1 MVDIQNINGYG
12 IEDPGFALLREVASK
27 YCPEEVREVRQ
38 SVLPDEALKLTEL
51 ETGFK
56 QLLAGGSGYA
66 DLPYFGDA
74 DDTRGSVKAVPQD
87 NGFGIGIPETQKLRD
102 LHYEEADTL
111 NSEEIKKDFPVLQ
124 QKVNGHDLVWLDNGA
139 TTQKP
144 VQVIDKI
151 SDYYKNY
158 NSNIHRGAHT
168 LAARATDAYEE
179 AREKVQ
185 RFINAASSEEI
196 IFVRGTTEGINL
208 VAQTYGRQYLTPG
221 DEVIVS
227 ELDHHANIVPWQ
239 QVAREKGA
247 TLKAIPTDKN
257 GDLILSEFERLITPR
272 TRFVSVGHVNNT
284 FGTINDVK
292 RIIDIA
298 HGHNIPVLID
308 GAQSI
313 AHTPVDVQQL
323 GADFFVFSGHKIY
336 GPNGIGVVYGRKDLL
351 DKMQP
356 WQGGGNMIKDVTIE
370 RTEYNVPPAR
380 FEAGTP
386 NVADAIGL
394 GAALDY
400 VSHLGIRN
408 IEAHEHKLTEYA
420 REQLAQIKGL
430 TLIGNPKNRVSVVS
444 FVLDGIPVPE
454 TGTLLDKEGI
464 AVRAGH
470 HCAQPALRA
479 LGYEMSVRPT
489 FALYNTREDV
499 DKLVIYEIRN
509 ESINHKVSEGGRIRG
524 AVDASIS
531 DSGVRVPQCQG
542 DERRLLRPLDGSV
555 VRPHRQPHD
564 NLSGGACAADNGSDQ
579 RDGAEHRHGGDC
591 LRPDGGEQRGTEY
604 RGLEAPVRQQRLA
617 DSRHAGQFRC
627 GAALCRL
634 HETRGGGGAD

>member
-1 MVDIQNINGYG
+1 MHL
-12 IEDPGFALLREVASK
+12 E
-27 YCPEEVREVRQ
+27 
-38 SVLPDEALKLTEL
+38 EL
-51 ETGFK
+51 EAGFK
-56 QLLAGGSGYA
+56 QLLAGGSGYG

-102 LHYEEADTL
+102 LHYEEIDTL
-111 NSEEIKKDFPVLQ
+111 NSEQIKRDFPVLH

-144 VQVIDKI
+144 IQVIDKI

-168 LAARATDAYEE
+168 
-179 AREKVQ
+179 
-185 RFINAASSEEI
+185 
-196 IFVRGTTEGINL
+196 TEGINL
-208 VAQTYGRQYLTPG
+208 VAQTYGRQFLTLS

-239 QVAREKGA
+239 QVAHEKGA

-298 HGHNIPVLID
+298 HSHNIPVLID

-336 GPNGIGVVYGRKDLL
+336 GPNGIGVVYGRKNLL

-400 VSHLGIRN
+400 VSRLGIRN
-408 IEAHEHKLTEYA
+408 IEHHEHQLTEYA

-499 DKLVIYEIRN
+499 DKLVI
-509 ESINHKVSEGGRIRG
+509 
-524 AVDASIS
+524 AVRKII
-531 DSGVRVPQCQG
+531 
-542 DERRLLRPLDGSV
+542 GS
-555 VRPHRQPHD
+555 R
-564 NLSGGACAADNGSDQ
+564 
-579 RDGAEHRHGGDC
+579 
-591 LRPDGGEQRGTEY
+591 
-604 RGLEAPVRQQRLA
+604 
-617 DSRHAGQFRC
+617 
-627 GAALCRL
+627 
-634 HETRGGGGAD
+634 

>member
-1 MVDIQNINGYG
+1 MLDIKNINGYG
-12 IEDPGFALLREVASK
+12 LTDNTFEMLKQVAQK
-27 YCPEEVREVRQ
+27 YCPEELQAVRKEVI
-38 SVLPDEALKLTEL
+38 PDEVLNLQALNLESLQQTDLGGFPGLGGAQGLTD
-51 ETGFK
+51 G
-56 QLLAGGSGYA
+56 ASGN
-66 DLPYFGDA
+66 
-74 DDTRGSVKAVPQD
+74 AVPPTAGDIHPSNVRADGWLPRQNSQPTFVHED
-87 NGFGIGIPETQKLRD
+87 GFGIGIPESEKVKN
-102 LHYEEADTL
+102 LHYDEVDTL
-111 NSEEIKKDFPVLQ
+111 SSEQIKKDFPVLN

-144 VQVIDKI
+144 KQVIDKI
-151 SDYYKNY
+151 SDYYSRY

-179 AREKVQ
+179 AREKVR
-185 RFINAASSEEI
+185 RFINARSTEEI

-208 VAQTYGRQYLTPG
+208 VAQTYGRQYLGVG
-221 DEVIVS
+221 DDVIVS

-239 QVAREKGA
+239 RICQEKGA

-257 GDLILSEFERLITPR
+257 GDLILSEFERLITSR

-284 FGTINDVK
+284 FGTINDVE
-292 RIIDIA
+292 RIISIA
-298 HGHNIPVLID
+298 HSHGIPVLID

-336 GPNGIGVVYGRKDLL
+336 GPNGIGAVYGRKELL

-370 RTEYNVPPAR
+370 RTEYNAPPAR

-400 VSHLGIRN
+400 VSHIGLRN
-408 IEAHEHKLTEYA
+408 IEHHEHQLTEYA
-420 REQLAQIKGL
+420 REQLAQIPGL
-430 TLIGNPKNRVSVVS
+430 TILGDPKHRVSVVS

-454 TGTLLDKEGI
+454 VGTLLDKEGI

-499 DKLVIYEIRN
+499 DKLVIAVRKI
-509 ESINHKVSEGGRIRG
+509 IGR
-524 AVDASIS
+524 
-531 DSGVRVPQCQG
+531 
-542 DERRLLRPLDGSV
+542 
-555 VRPHRQPHD
+555 
-564 NLSGGACAADNGSDQ
+564 
-579 RDGAEHRHGGDC
+579 
-591 LRPDGGEQRGTEY
+591 
-604 RGLEAPVRQQRLA
+604 
-617 DSRHAGQFRC
+617 
-627 GAALCRL
+627 
-634 HETRGGGGAD
+634 

>member
-1 MVDIQNINGYG
+1 M
-12 IEDPGFALLREVASK
+12 
-27 YCPEEVREVRQ
+27 
-38 SVLPDEALKLTEL
+38 
-51 ETGFK
+51 
-56 QLLAGGSGYA
+56 
-66 DLPYFGDA
+66 
-74 DDTRGSVKAVPQD
+74 
-87 NGFGIGIPETQKLRD
+87 
-102 LHYEEADTL
+102 
-111 NSEEIKKDFPVLQ
+111 
-124 QKVNGHDLVWLDNGA
+124 
-139 TTQKP
+139 
-144 VQVIDKI
+144 IDKI

-185 RFINAASSEEI
+185 RFINAATSEEI

-208 VAQTYGRQYLTPG
+208 VAQTYGRQFLTPG

-239 QVAREKGA
+239 RVAQERGA
-247 TLKAIPTDKN
+247 TLRAIPTDQN
-257 GDLILSEFERLITPR
+257 GDLILSELERLITPR

-284 FGTINDVK
+284 FGTINDVR

-298 HGHNIPVLID
+298 HSHNIPVLID

-313 AHTPVDVQQL
+313 AHTPVDVQAL

-336 GPNGIGVVYGRKDLL
+336 GPNGIGVVYGRKELL

-400 VSHLGIRN
+400 ISHLGIRN
-408 IEAHEHKLTEYA
+408 IEHHEHQLTEYA
-420 REQLAQIKGL
+420 REQLAQIPGL

-454 TGTLLDKEGI
+454 VGTLLDKEGI

-499 DKLVIYEIRN
+499 DKLVI
-509 ESINHKVSEGGRIRG
+509 
-524 AVDASIS
+524 AVRKII
-531 DSGVRVPQCQG
+531 G
-542 DERRLLRPLDGSV
+542 
-555 VRPHRQPHD
+555 
-564 NLSGGACAADNGSDQ
+564 Q
-579 RDGAEHRHGGDC
+579 R
-591 LRPDGGEQRGTEY
+591 
-604 RGLEAPVRQQRLA
+604 
-617 DSRHAGQFRC
+617 
-627 GAALCRL
+627 
-634 HETRGGGGAD
+634 

>member
-1 MVDIQNINGYG
+1 MNYELINGYG
-12 IEDPGFALLREVASK
+12 IQDPGFELLRQVAQKILIEREPSSELEWSSVKDFAQVGK
-27 YCPEEVREVRQ
+27 YCPEELQ
-38 SVLPDEALKLTEL
+38 SERKAVIPDEALDLSSLTD
-51 ETGFK
+51 
-56 QLLAGGSGYA
+56 LLQTFAGVDYNSTSSGGSLSTP
-66 DLPYFGDA
+66 LPHREGQGGESSPLPLEGVGVA
-74 DDTRGSVKAVPQD
+74 
-87 NGFGIGIPETQKLRD
+87 ELRN
-102 LHYEEADTL
+102 LHYEEVDTL
-111 NSEEIKKDFPVLQ
+111 NSVEIKKDFPVLH

-144 VQVIDKI
+144 LQVIDKI

-185 RFINAASSEEI
+185 RFINAATSEEI

-208 VAQTYGRQYLTPG
+208 VAQTYGRQFLTPG

-239 QVAREKGA
+239 QVAHEKGA

-298 HGHNIPVLID
+298 HRHNIPVLID

-336 GPNGIGVVYGRKDLL
+336 GPNGIGVVYGRKDIL

-499 DKLVIYEIRN
+499 DKLVI
-509 ESINHKVSEGGRIRG
+509 
-524 AVDASIS
+524 AVRKIV
-531 DSGVRVPQCQG
+531 G
-542 DERRLLRPLDGSV
+542 
-555 VRPHRQPHD
+555 
-564 NLSGGACAADNGSDQ
+564 Q
-579 RDGAEHRHGGDC
+579 RK
-591 LRPDGGEQRGTEY
+591 
-604 RGLEAPVRQQRLA
+604 
-617 DSRHAGQFRC
+617 
-627 GAALCRL
+627 
-634 HETRGGGGAD
+634 

>member
-1 MVDIQNINGYG
+1 MIDIQNINGYG
-12 IEDPGFALLREVASK
+12 IEDPGFALLREVAQK
-27 YCPEEVREVRQ
+27 YCPEELQVERKEVIPDE
-38 SVLPDEALKLTEL
+38 SLNLEALAFLYDVLPKHQTE
-51 ETGFK
+51 
-56 QLLAGGSGYA
+56 QPSS
-66 DLPYFGDA
+66 LPK
-74 DDTRGSVKAVPQD
+74 DD
-87 NGFGIGIPETQKLRD
+87 GFGIGIPETQKLRD

-111 NSEEIKKDFPVLQ
+111 NSEQIKRDFPVLN

-144 VQVIDKI
+144 NQVIDKI
-151 SDYYKNY
+151 SDYYRTY

-185 RFINAASSEEI
+185 RFINAATSEEI

-239 QVAREKGA
+239 CVAQEKGA
-247 TLKAIPTDKN
+247 TLRAIPTDQN
-257 GDLILSEFERLITPR
+257 GDLILSEFERIITPR

-284 FGTINDVK
+284 FGTINDVQ
-292 RIIDIA
+292 RIIEIA
-298 HGHNIPVLID
+298 HAHNIPVLID

-313 AHTPVDVQQL
+313 AHTPVDVQAL

-336 GPNGIGVVYGRKDLL
+336 GPNGIGVVYGRKELL

-408 IEAHEHKLTEYA
+408 IEHHEHQLTEY
-420 REQLAQIKGL
+420 
-430 TLIGNPKNRVSVVS
+430 GNPKNRVSVVS

-454 TGTLLDKEGI
+454 VGTLLDKEGI

-499 DKLVIYEIRN
+499 DKLVI
-509 ESINHKVSEGGRIRG
+509 
-524 AVDASIS
+524 AVRKII
-531 DSGVRVPQCQG
+531 G
-542 DERRLLRPLDGSV
+542 
-555 VRPHRQPHD
+555 
-564 NLSGGACAADNGSDQ
+564 Q
-579 RDGAEHRHGGDC
+579 R
-591 LRPDGGEQRGTEY
+591 
-604 RGLEAPVRQQRLA
+604 
-617 DSRHAGQFRC
+617 
-627 GAALCRL
+627 
-634 HETRGGGGAD
+634 

>member
-1 MVDIQNINGYG
+1 M
-12 IEDPGFALLREVASK
+12 PTGFIPSSVPQGGADYSQLSPDDGALEQLSELIRRHYPEEHKESKPTGCPRDELNLEALRKDFEALLEGR
-27 YCPEEVREVRQ
+27 
-38 SVLPDEALKLTEL
+38 LP
-51 ETGFK
+51 
-56 QLLAGGSGYA
+56 QN
-66 DLPYFGDA
+66 DLPYFGEDLS
-74 DDTRGSVKAVPQD
+74 RPAVAPQQGGESASPVSRLNIED
-87 NGFGIGIPETQKLRD
+87 GFGIGIPENQKLRNIN
-102 LHYEEADTL
+102 YEEADTL
-111 NSEEIKKDFPVLQ
+111 NSAEIKKDFPVLQ

-151 SDYYKNY
+151 SDYYRNY

-168 LAARATDAYEE
+168 LAARATDAYEA

-185 RFINAASSEEI
+185 HFINAGSPQEI

-208 VAQTYGRQYLTPG
+208 VAQAYGRQFLTPG

-239 QVAREKGA
+239 RVCQEKGC
-247 TLKAIPTDKN
+247 TLKAIPTDAN
-257 GDLILSEFERLITPR
+257 GDLVLSELERLITPR

-284 FGTINDVK
+284 FGTINDVQ

-298 HGHNIPVLID
+298 HSHNIPVLVD

-313 AHTPVDVQQL
+313 AHTPVDVQQM

-336 GPNGIGVVYGRKDLL
+336 GPNGIGVVYGRKDIL

-370 RTEYNVPPAR
+370 RTEYNEPPAR

-400 VSHLGIRN
+400 VRHIGIRN
-408 IEAHEHKLTEYA
+408 IEHHEHQLTEYA
-420 REQLAQIKGL
+420 REQLGQIKGL
-430 TLIGNPKNRVSVVS
+430 TLIGNPKQRVSVVS

-499 DKLVIYEIRN
+499 DRLVIAVKKIL
-509 ESINHKVSEGGRIRG
+509 GRR
-524 AVDASIS
+524 
-531 DSGVRVPQCQG
+531 
-542 DERRLLRPLDGSV
+542 
-555 VRPHRQPHD
+555 
-564 NLSGGACAADNGSDQ
+564 
-579 RDGAEHRHGGDC
+579 
-591 LRPDGGEQRGTEY
+591 
-604 RGLEAPVRQQRLA
+604 
-617 DSRHAGQFRC
+617 
-627 GAALCRL
+627 
-634 HETRGGGGAD
+634 

>member
-1 MVDIQNINGYG
+1 M
-12 IEDPGFALLREVASK
+12 ALLRDIAQR

-38 SVLPDEALKLTEL
+38 SVLPDSALNLTEL
-51 ETGFK
+51 EAGFM

-74 DDTRGSVKAVPQD
+74 DYRLVGADLKSASRESGYAQPLPSHVGEGSGVGSVIPQD
-87 NGFGIGIPETQKLRD
+87 RPTSGHLSDKNGFGIGIPETQKLHD

-111 NSEEIKKDFPVLQ
+111 NSEQIKKDFPVLH

-144 VQVIDKI
+144 IQVIDKI

-185 RFINAASSEEI
+185 RFINAATSEEI

-208 VAQTYGRQYLTPG
+208 VAQTYGRQFLTPG

-239 QVAREKGA
+239 QVARERGA

-257 GDLILSEFERLITPR
+257 GDLILSEFERIITPR

-298 HGHNIPVLID
+298 HLHNIPVLID

-400 VSHLGIRN
+400 VSRLGIRN
-408 IEAHEHKLTEYA
+408 IEQHEHQLTEYA
-420 REQLAQIKGL
+420 REHLSQIKGL

-499 DKLVIYEIRN
+499 DKLVI
-509 ESINHKVSEGGRIRG
+509 
-524 AVDASIS
+524 AVRKIV
-531 DSGVRVPQCQG
+531 GQ
-542 DERRLLRPLDGSV
+542 
-555 VRPHRQPHD
+555 RQ
-564 NLSGGACAADNGSDQ
+564 
-579 RDGAEHRHGGDC
+579 R
-591 LRPDGGEQRGTEY
+591 
-604 RGLEAPVRQQRLA
+604 
-617 DSRHAGQFRC
+617 
-627 GAALCRL
+627 
-634 HETRGGGGAD
+634 

>member
-1 MVDIQNINGYG
+1 MIDIQNINGYG
-12 IEDPGFALLREVASK
+12 IQDPGFELLRQAAQK
-27 YCPEEVREVRQ
+27 YCPEELQEVRQ
-38 SVLPDEALKLTEL
+38 SVLPDEALNLEEL
-51 ETGFK
+51 ATGFK
-56 QLLAGGSGYA
+56 ALLAGGSGYGE
-66 DLPYFGDA
+66 LPYIGDEDA
-74 DDTRGSVKAVPQD
+74 STSSLPKDD
-87 NGFGIGIPETQKLRD
+87 GFGIGIPETQKLRD

-111 NSEEIKKDFPVLQ
+111 NSEQIKRDFPVLQ

-144 VQVIDKI
+144 NQVIDKI
-151 SDYYKNY
+151 SEYYRTY

-185 RFINAASSEEI
+185 RFINAATSEEI

-208 VAQTYGRQYLTPG
+208 VAQAYGRQFLTPG

-239 QVAREKGA
+239 RVCQEKGA
-247 TLKAIPTDKN
+247 TLRAIPTDQN
-257 GDLILSEFERLITPR
+257 GDLLLSELEPLITPR

-284 FGTINDVK
+284 YGTINDVR
-292 RIIDIA
+292 RIIEIA
-298 HGHNIPVLID
+298 HAHNIPVLID

-336 GPNGIGVVYGRKDLL
+336 GPNGIGVVYGRKELL

-370 RTEYNVPPAR
+370 RTEYNQPPAR

-400 VSHLGIRN
+400 VSKIGLRN
-408 IEAHEHKLTEYA
+408 IEHHEHQLTEYA
-420 REQLAQIKGL
+420 REQLAQIPGL
-430 TLIGNPKNRVSVVS
+430 TLLANPKNRVSVVS

-454 TGTLLDKEGI
+454 VGTLLDKEGI

-499 DKLVIYEIRN
+499 DKLVIAIKK
-509 ESINHKVSEGGRIRG
+509 IIGR
-524 AVDASIS
+524 
-531 DSGVRVPQCQG
+531 
-542 DERRLLRPLDGSV
+542 
-555 VRPHRQPHD
+555 
-564 NLSGGACAADNGSDQ
+564 
-579 RDGAEHRHGGDC
+579 
-591 LRPDGGEQRGTEY
+591 
-604 RGLEAPVRQQRLA
+604 
-617 DSRHAGQFRC
+617 
-627 GAALCRL
+627 
-634 HETRGGGGAD
+634 